1 MRERTCADVRELDST
16 GASPYASDM
25 TRALDLPALLRA
37 LLITVMAALVGCD
50 GGAAPTTAKVVAGG
64 KEFTVKL
71 AMDNASRE
79 KGLGG
84 VTSLGPDEG
93 MLFVF
98 TDSLPRNFWMVDCV
112 MDIDIAFVDPFG
124 FVTAVH
130 TMPKEPLQAEG
141 ESRDAYYGRL
151 KRFPSLAPAQFAFE
165 VAPGRLAELGVK
177 RGVRLE
183 FDRDTLKKHA
193 K

>member
-1 MRERTCADVRELDST
+1 MTLATARPAFLATMLAST
-16 GASPYASDM
+16 AVLA
-25 TRALDLPALLRA
+25 
-37 LLITVMAALVGCD
+37 GCD
-50 GGAAPTTAKVVAGG
+50 GGAAPTTAKVTAAGTA
-64 KEFTVKL
+64 FTVKL
-71 AMDNASRE
+71 ALDDASRE

-84 VTSLGPDEG
+84 VASLAPDEG

-98 TDSLPRNFWMVDCV
+98 TDSQTRNFWMVDCL

-130 TMPKEPLQAEG
+130 TMPKEPLQAQG
-141 ESRDAYYGRL
+141 ETRDDYYKRL
-151 KRFPSLAPAQFAFE
+151 TRYPSLAPAQYAFE
-165 VAPGRLAELGVK
+165 VAPGRLKELGVK
-177 RGVRLE
+177 RGMRLE

>member
-1 MRERTCADVRELDST
+1 
-16 GASPYASDM
+16 M
-25 TRALDLPALLRA
+25 TRALPAPALLPA
-37 LLITVMAALVGCD
+37 FILLASAMLVGCD
-50 GGAAPTTAKVVAGG
+50 GGAAPTSAKVKAGG
-64 KEFTVKL
+64 TEFTVKL

-84 VTSLGPDEG
+84 VTSLAPDEG

-130 TMPKEPLQAEG
+130 TMPKEPLQADGEG
-141 ESRDAYYGRL
+141 RDAYFGRL
-151 KRFPSLAPAQFAFE
+151 KRYPSLAPAQFAFE